1 MNATPDD
8 LLTVRAPLRRAL
20 AFSMMLHAIVA
31 MGVGL
36 YWEQHTRRPKANE
49 PEVIIEFTT
58 ETAAEGEASV
68 VTAPAQTPAP
78 PPVVPKPVEPA
89 APAVL
94 EPPVKSAE
102 PVSKSS
108 VAPVS
113 APAPAPVNPKP
124 TGPTAATEKPVVPA
138 PAARDPGPIQMA
150 APPSS
155 ATNQS
160 GVLAQPLYRNN
171 PEPTYPLAARRRRQ
185 EGVVLLLVRVT
196 AQGRASHVAL
206 KQTSGFKLLD
216 EAASASVLTWNFE
229 PARVG
234 PDAIESDIE
243 VPVRFR
249 LTR

>member
-1 MNATPDD
+1 MRTTVSIELMSLVALGSPSW
-8 LLTVRAPLRRAL
+8 LTL
-20 AFSMMLHAIVA
+20 AELS
-31 MGVGL
+31 VGL
-36 YWEQHTRRPKANE
+36 DAFAST
-49 PEVIIEFTT
+49 FTPM
-58 ETAAEGEASV
+58 SISRV
-68 VTAPAQTPAP
+68 
-78 PPVVPKPVEPA
+78 
-89 APAVL
+89 
-94 EPPVKSAE
+94 
-102 PVSKSS
+102 
-108 VAPVS
+108 
-113 APAPAPVNPKP
+113 
-124 TGPTAATEKPVVPA
+124 A

-234 PDAIESDIE
+234 TDAIESDIE